1 MPKSAGQKTNTPCTA
16 NETTKYFDEIPCVG
30 SPTENPPEYFVGLPP
45 RRISRGTACPGLR
58 RFFQRTCTHGLCGHL
73 TDKRVMPV
81 GHSGWAAGGGRPVRE
96 SEFGRWRV
104 AVLAR
109 CRAATRRALM
119 AQATMLSPPAAF
131 SDERPFPS
139 PFLATHSSFIRQTV
153 DHIGGLVPDRRFRLH
168 AGIAPS
174 PSPSST
180 TDYLWAHLFSGGA
193 VNSTWFCMP
202 YYQPPLGNSFVIFDS
217 ETAWHQSNEG
227 GDSH

>member
-1 MPKSAGQKTNTPCTA
+1 MPA
-16 NETTKYFDEIPCVG
+16 
-30 SPTENPPEYFVGLPP
+30 
-45 RRISRGTACPGLR
+45 
-58 RFFQRTCTHGLCGHL
+58 
-73 TDKRVMPV
+73 
-81 GHSGWAAGGGRPVRE
+81 GHSGWAAGGGRPVCE
-96 SEFGRWRV
+96 SEFGPGRV

-202 YYQPPLGNSFVIFDS
+202 YYQPPARDVIPAMGSKPENTASPPGRDFPGHGVQGTGVCFVW
-217 ETAWHQSNEG
+217 TP
-227 GDSH
+227 